1 MLRIWY
7 GNTCLWRRG
16 EVVVG
21 TGRSKE
27 DEVEMSAVSRVMS
40 LGYAHHDNT
49 IIVLFTKNPA
59 KCRTHHHRDL
69 QENRCCSSSDS
80 NTPKT
85 TSLRA
90 ARALG
95 GSEKSGPLFVVMVE
109 RDKLWLSLAG
119 RESSTLPA
127 CLRGATIV
135 VVVLESGEGKRESY
149 QAAAGRY
156 RDLQSSDSVVD
167 SECWISQ

>member
-1 MLRIWY
+1 MKLR
-7 GNTCLWRRG
+7 CLLYR
-16 EVVVG
+16 E
-21 TGRSKE
+21 SCH
-27 DEVEMSAVSRVMS
+27 

-59 KCRTHHHRDL
+59 SCRTHHHRDL

-149 QAAAGRY
+149 QAAGGRY

-167 SECWISQ
+167 SGCWIFQQGEKGCSGDGKIQD